1 MDSLR
6 REIKKQIEYCINFD
20 GYKAGVF
27 VSDTSKINKIN
38 EILKKE
44 NEANLQLQIIKY
56 RFTKREMFVEF
67 SNGSYMK
74 IFQPSENCRGYKFNG
89 CIVDKN
95 ITQNVK
101 DCIIHP
107 IIMPRLIKFDD
118 GRIEFEDW
126 SEVKNRIVT
135 VKI

>member
-56 RFTKREMFVEF
+56 RFTEREMFVEF

-89 CIVDKN
+89 CIVDADIRQEIKH
-95 ITQNVK
+95 
-101 DCIIHP
+101 CIIYP
-107 IIMPRLIKFDD
+107 IIAPRLIKIDD
-118 GRIEFEDW
+118 SYIGFEDW
-126 SEVKNRIVT
+126 SETNKRVVEVEI
-135 VKI
+135 